1 MVKFVKDN
9 ITVIIISAV
18 FFIVSFMTLH
28 DYGIS
33 WDEPI
38 HFTRG
43 QAYLNYFL
51 NGETEYKDF
60 SGRHSIY
67 QETSFAESHFNIKD
81 PAEAAF
87 YAATIWAF
95 WNSLKKYEWRWLLAA
110 AIFFAL
116 ALGTKFNI
124 LFLPLIILPWLILR
138 DRRIL
143 NPLRVISKL
152 PRKFLIMLFAAPVI
166 ITVIFFLS
174 WPYLW

>member
-67 QETSFAESHFNIKD
+67 QETSFAAKF
-81 PAEAAF
+81 F
-87 YAATIWAF
+87 
-95 WNSLKKYEWRWLLAA
+95 LKNDSGHPPINGILAA
-110 AIFFAL
+110 SSNYIFYQKL
-116 ALGTKFNI
+116 K
-124 LFLPLIILPWLILR
+124 
-138 DRRIL
+138 L
-143 NPLRVISKL
+143 N
-152 PRKFLIMLFAAPVI
+152 
-166 ITVIFFLS
+166 
-174 WPYLW
+174 